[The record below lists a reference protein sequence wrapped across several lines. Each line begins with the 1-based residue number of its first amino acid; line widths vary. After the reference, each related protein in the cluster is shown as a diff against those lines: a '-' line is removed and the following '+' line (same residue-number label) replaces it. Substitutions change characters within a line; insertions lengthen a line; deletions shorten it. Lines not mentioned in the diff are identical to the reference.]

1 MTDAEK
7 AREYADRIA
16 EINSAVS
23 SGKVNLEQARLNIE
37 TYKWLASKLDPDNYG
52 ANSKTK
58 SETDLNQ
65 CKSSDDLGPLAS
77 KTKGDICSIASA

>member
-1 MTDAEK
+1 MERCIPPMTDEEK

-37 TYKWLASKLDPDNYG
+37 TYKWLAYKLDPDNYG

-65 CKSSDDLGPLAS
+65 MYLEALKQLCD
-77 KTKGDICSIASA
+77 